1 MLSVQLFYFTIVTFF
16 NILLKNLSPFDHF
29 FHVECLRTNTK
40 PKYKM
45 REVDR
50 SQFHESQTYEST
62 FLTSFENVRAPKE
75 KQNIQFVFSP
85 HLNRVTF
92 FPLGYIYIYIYF

>member
-1 MLSVQLFYFTIVTFF
+1 
-16 NILLKNLSPFDHF
+16 
-29 FHVECLRTNTK
+29 
-40 PKYKM
+40 M

-62 FLTSFENVRAPKE
+62 FLTSFEKVRAPKE
-75 KQNIQFVFSP
+75 KQNIQFVLFP

-92 FPLGYIYIYIYF
+92 FPLGYIYIYFFEYSFSLNVM

>member
-45 REVDR
+45 REVDG
-50 SQFHESQTYEST
+50 SQ

-92 FPLGYIYIYIYF
+92 FPLGYIYIYIFEYSFFLNVM

>member
-1 MLSVQLFYFTIVTFF
+1 
-16 NILLKNLSPFDHF
+16 
-29 FHVECLRTNTK
+29 
-40 PKYKM
+40 M

-62 FLTSFENVRAPKE
+62 FLTSFEKVRAPKE
-75 KQNIQFVFSP
+75 KQNIQFVLPP

-92 FPLGYIYIYIYF
+92 FPLGYIYIFFFSEYSFSLNVM